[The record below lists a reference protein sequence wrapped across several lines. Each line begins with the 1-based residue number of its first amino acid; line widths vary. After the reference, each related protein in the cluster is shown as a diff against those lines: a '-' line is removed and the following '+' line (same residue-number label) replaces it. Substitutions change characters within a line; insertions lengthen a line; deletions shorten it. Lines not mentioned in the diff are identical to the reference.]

1 MAYKILQEMIEKGI
15 APDLPVYTTLI
26 NSFRMGRKL
35 EKCWELNKML
45 LKSRVEL
52 DETYVGVMLKVHAA
66 VTISSYRRTM
76 QKWP

>member
-1 MAYKILQEMIEKGI
+1 MIEKGI
-15 APDLPVYTTLI
+15 VPDLPVYTTLI

-35 EKCWELNKML
+35 EKCWELNKMV
-45 LKSRVEL
+45 LKSKVDL

-66 VTISSYRRTM
+66 VIIKRRRLTM